1 MVHKLNVFLWLVVLL
16 YLLYAIII
24 EGFTTKLMGLSV
36 LAILAL
42 IAQIVDWQRKKK
54 QKDKKKHQN
63 S

>member
-36 LAILAL
+36 LAILTL